1 MCLPGVLRG
10 AALRNRPQR
19 RYVPA
24 TDGQPER
31 AADMRVKDVKKVVLA
46 YSGGLDTSVILRW
59 LQTTYNCEV
68 VTFTADLG
76 QGEELEPARE
86 KAEMMGIKQIFIED
100 LREVFCTDFVFP
112 MFRANALYEG
122 QYLLGTS
129 IARPLIAQR
138 QIEIAEMVGADAVAH
153 GATGKGNDQVRFEL
167 AYYALKP
174 DIKIIA
180 PWREWEL
187 TSRTRLIEFAE
198 ANQIPI
204 AKDKRGEAPFSVDAN
219 LLHSSSEGK
228 ILEDPAIEADEMV
241 YQRTIR
247 PEDAPDAATVISID
261 FERGDPVAIDGVKMS
276 PATLLTKLNALGRA
290 NGIGRLDL
298 VENRFVGMKSR
309 GVYETPGGTILLAAH
324 RSIESITLDREA
336 AHLKDSIMPRYA
348 ELLYNGFWFAPERR
362 MLQALIDESQKS
374 VAGRVRM
381 KLYKG
386 NVTCIGRESPNSLY
400 SMKVVTFEDDQGAY
414 DQFDAQGFIKLNALR
429 LRLGAMAGRK
439 GGSL

>member
-1 MCLPGVLRG
+1 
-10 AALRNRPQR
+10 
-19 RYVPA
+19 
-24 TDGQPER
+24 
-31 AADMRVKDVKKVVLA
+31 VLA

-59 LQTTYNCEV
+59 LQTTYHCEV

-76 QGEELEPARE
+76 QGEELEPARR
-86 KAEMMGIKQIFIED
+86 KAEMLGIKEIFVDD
-100 LREVFCTDFVFP
+100 LRETFVRDFVFP

-138 QIEIAEMVGADAVAH
+138 QIEIAEQVGADAVAH

-174 DIKIIA
+174 DVTVIA
-180 PWREWEL
+180 PWREWDL
-187 TSRTRLIEFAE
+187 TSRTKLIEFAE
-198 ANQIPI
+198 QNQIPVT
-204 AKDKRGEAPFSVDAN
+204 KDKRGDAPFSVDAN

-228 ILEDPAIEADEMV
+228 ILEDPAIEADEIV

-247 PEDAPDAATVISID
+247 PEDAPDQATVISMD
-261 FERGDPVAIDGVKMS
+261 FEHGDPVAIDGERLS
-276 PATLLTKLNALGRA
+276 PASLLTKLNALGKA

-309 GVYETPGGTILLAAH
+309 GIYETPGGTILLAAH
-324 RSIESITLDREA
+324 RGIESITLDREA
-336 AHLKDSIMPRYA
+336 AHLKDSLMPRYA
-348 ELLYNGFWFAPERR
+348 ELIYNGFWFSPERR
-362 MLQALIDESQKS
+362 MLQALIDESQGS
-374 VAGRVRM
+374 VSGRVRL

-386 NVTCIGRESPNSLY
+386 NVTVIGRESPNSLY

-414 DQFDAQGFIKLNALR
+414 NQVDAQGFIKLQALR
-429 LRLGAMAGRK
+429 LRLGAAAGRK
-439 GGSL
+439 GGAL